1 MIERVVFIRPGETD
15 WNRMRRW
22 QGQVAVPLNEHGR
35 AQAQRLALFIQPL
48 GVKALYTSDLRRAM
62 DTAEILAESIGVVP
76 VSDKRLR
83 ERHIGEWQGLTQE
96 EVISWYPEEYAR
108 IQSSPIDYQIAGG
121 ESRRQVV
128 ARVRSCF
135 EDIMQRGGGEIVGV
149 ITHSTAIRTLLTDL
163 VPDYN
168 PNSHSYSNLSV
179 TVIERQTDNAW
190 KIRLLDDVSHLK
202 GMDKESLSFPEVE
215 SKGDES

>member
-48 GVKALYTSDLRRAM
+48 GIKSLYTSDLRRAV
-62 DTAEILAESIGVVP
+62 DTAQILAESIGITP
-76 VSDKRLR
+76 IPDKRLR

-96 EVISWYPEEYAR
+96 EVISWYPDEYAR

-128 ARVRSCF
+128 ARVRACF
-135 EDIMQRGGGEIVGV
+135 EDIMQRGGSEIVGI

-163 VPDYN
+163 VPGYN

-179 TVIERQTDNAW
+179 TTIERLTDNQW
-190 KIRLLDDVSHLK
+190 KIGFLDNVSHLQ
-202 GMDKESLSFPEVE
+202 GMERESMSFPEME
-215 SKGDES
+215 DRRE